1 MPVSKDTGFSTEKK
15 VGFFFLLALFS
26 LGVIIELVEDWRP
39 FEQQT
44 PYKAQFLSAVG
55 IKVGDPVRLAGVEV
69 GKVKGVGLED
79 HKVVVDFYVLN
90 GTQIR
95 EDSVA
100 AIRQTNLLG
109 GQFLGLDFGSEGSPL
124 LPPGSVVTTREG
136 TNIDQ
141 LITNFDRN
149 QELVLRQLGE
159 MIEENR
165 EPIRK
170 VVSQLDEVVRKIDQ
184 GTGTLGKLVNDPAL
198 YEEVQGAAA
207 SLKAI
212 SQRLERG
219 EGSLGRMLADTT
231 LYEDASATVANL
243 KTISDQVVAGKGTV
257 GKLFAEEDLY
267 NNANAT
273 LARLREVA
281 DKIER
286 GEGTLGKLINDDS
299 LYQESEQ
306 AMKRLNSI
314 ATKIDE
320 GQGTIGRLINDD
332 DLYREAKT
340 TLHKVE
346 KTVDGMG
353 DTGPLS
359 ALGVVLGTL
368 F

>member
-1 MPVSKDTGFSTEKK
+1 MPVAKDTGFSTEKK
-15 VGFFFLLALFS
+15 VGFFFLLALFA

-44 PYKAQFLSAVG
+44 PYKALFQSAVG

-69 GKVKGVGLED
+69 GKVKGIGLED
-79 HKVVVDFYVLN
+79 HKVQVDFYVVN

-95 EDSVA
+95 QDSVA
-100 AIRQTNLLG
+100 TIRQTNLLG

-124 LPPGSVVTTREG
+124 LPAGSAVTTREG

-165 EPIRK
+165 EPIRQ
-170 VVSQLDEVVRKIDQ
+170 VVAQLDEVVRKIDQ
-184 GTGTLGKLVNDPAL
+184 GTGTLGKLVNDPQL
-198 YEEVQGAAA
+198 YEDVQGAAA
-207 SLKAI
+207 NLKAI
-212 SQRLERG
+212 AQRLERG
-219 EGSLGRMLADTT
+219 EGSLGRMLVDPT
-231 LYEDASATVANL
+231 LFEDASAAVANL

-273 LARLREVA
+273 LATLREVA

-299 LYQESEQ
+299 LYQQSDQ

>member
-1 MPVSKDTGFSTEKK
+1 MPAVKETGFSTEKK
-15 VGFFFLLALFS
+15 VGFFFLMS
-26 LGVIIELVEDWRP
+26 LLTLGFIIELVQDWRP

-44 PYKAQFLSAVG
+44 SYKALFQSAVG

-69 GKVKGVGLED
+69 GKVKAIGLSD
-79 HKVVVDFYVLN
+79 HKVLVAFYVVE
-90 GTQIR
+90 GTQVR

-100 AIRQTNLLG
+100 AIRQSNLLG

-124 LPPGSVVTTREG
+124 LPEGSVVTTREG

-165 EPIRK
+165 QPIK
-170 VVSQLDEVVRKIDQ
+170 EIVAQLEEVTRKIDQ
-184 GTGTLGKLVNDPAL
+184 GEGTLGRLVNDPKL
-198 YEEVQGAAA
+198 YDDVQGAAA
-207 SLKAI
+207 SLKVI
-212 SQRLERG
+212 SQRLEQG
-219 EGSLGRMLADTT
+219 EGSLGKLMVDPT
-231 LYEDASATVANL
+231 LFEDVSAAVANL
-243 KTISDQVVAGKGTV
+243 KTITDQVVAGKGTV
-257 GKLFAEEDLY
+257 GRLFVEEELY
-267 NNANAT
+267 NNANET
-273 LARLREVA
+273 LAKLREVA

-286 GEGTLGKLINDDS
+286 GEGTLGKLINDET
-299 LYQESEQ
+299 LYRESEQ
-306 AMKRLNSI
+306 TMTRLNSI

>member
-1 MPVSKDTGFSTEKK
+1 MAVVKETGFSTEKK
-15 VGFFFLLALFS
+15 VGFFFLMS
-26 LGVIIELVEDWRP
+26 LLTLGFIIELVQDWRP

-44 PYKAQFLSAVG
+44 PYQALFQSAVG

-69 GKVKGVGLED
+69 GKVKSVGLKD
-79 HKVVVDFYVLN
+79 HKVLVDFYVIN

-109 GQFLGLDFGSEGSPL
+109 GQFLGLDFGSEGSRL

-141 LITNFDRN
+141 LINNFDRN
-149 QELVLRQLGE
+149 QESVLRQLGE

-165 EPIRK
+165 QPIK
-170 VVSQLDEVVRKIDQ
+170 DIVAQLEAVTRKIDQ
-184 GTGTLGKLVNDPAL
+184 GEGTLGRLVNDPKL
-198 YEEVQGAAA
+198 YEDVQGAAA
-207 SLKAI
+207 SLKVI

-219 EGSLGRMLADTT
+219 EGSLGKLLVDPT
-231 LYEDASATVANL
+231 LYEDAGAAVANL
-243 KTISDQVVAGKGTV
+243 KTITDQVVAGKGTV
-257 GKLFAEEDLY
+257 GRLFVEDELY
-267 NNANAT
+267 NNANET
-273 LARLREVA
+273 LAKLREIA

-286 GEGTLGKLINDDS
+286 GEGTLGKLINDET
-299 LYQESEQ
+299 LYRESEQ
-306 AMKRLNSI
+306 TMTRLNSI

>member
-1 MPVSKDTGFSTEKK
+1 MAVIKETSFSTEKK
-15 VGFFFLLALFS
+15 VGFFFLISLLALGF
-26 LGVIIELVEDWRP
+26 IIELVQDWRP

-44 PYKAQFLSAVG
+44 LYQALFESAIG

-69 GKVKGVGLED
+69 GKVKGVTLKEQ
-79 HKVVVDFYVLN
+79 KVLVDFYVVE
-90 GTQIR
+90 GTEIR

-109 GQFLGLDFGSEGSPL
+109 GQFLGLDFGSESSPFLPAGS
-124 LPPGSVVTTREG
+124 SVTTREG

-141 LITNFDRN
+141 LINNFDRN
-149 QELVLRQLGE
+149 QELVLGQLGE
-159 MIEENR
+159 LIEDNR
-165 EPIRK
+165 EPIRQ
-170 VVSQLDEVVRKIDQ
+170 VIARLDEVARKIDQ
-184 GTGTLGKLVNDPAL
+184 GEGSLGRLVNDPKL
-198 YEEVQGAAA
+198 YDDVQGAAA

-212 SQRLERG
+212 SQRLEQG
-219 EGSLGRMLADTT
+219 EGSLGRMMVDPT
-231 LYEDASATVANL
+231 LFEDASAAVANL
-243 KTISDQVVAGKGTV
+243 KTITDQVVAGKGTV
-257 GKLFAEEDLY
+257 GRLFVEEELY
-267 NNANAT
+267 TNANET
-273 LARLREVA
+273 LAKLREIA

-286 GEGTLGKLINDDS
+286 GEGTLGKLIHDEA
-299 LYQESEQ
+299 LYRESEQ
-306 AMKRLNSI
+306 TMTRLNSI

-332 DLYREAKT
+332 DLYRDAKT

-346 KTVDGMG
+346 KTVDGMA

>member
-1 MPVSKDTGFSTEKK
+1 MPVSKETGFSTEKK
-15 VGFFFLLALFS
+15 VGFFFLLALIS

-39 FEQQT
+39 FEKQT
-44 PYKAQFLSAVG
+44 PYKAQFQSAVG

-79 HKVVVDFYVLN
+79 HKVVVDFYVLD

-95 EDSVA
+95 QDSVA

-219 EGSLGRMLADTT
+219 EGSLGRMLADST

>member
-1 MPVSKDTGFSTEKK
+1 MPAAKDTGFSTEKK
-15 VGFFFLLALFS
+15 VGFFFLLALIS
-26 LGVIIELVEDWRP
+26 LGFIIELVEDWRP
-39 FEQQT
+39 FEKQI
-44 PYKAQFLSAVG
+44 PYKALFQSAVG

-69 GKVKGVGLED
+69 GKVEGVSLQD
-79 HKVVVDFYVLN
+79 HKVLIDFYVLD

-100 AIRQTNLLG
+100 SIRQTNLLG

-124 LPPGSVVTTREG
+124 LPADSVVTSREG

-141 LITNFDRN
+141 LITNLDRN
-149 QELVLRQLGE
+149 QELVLGQLGDL
-159 MIEENR
+159 IEENR

-170 VVSQLDEVVRKIDQ
+170 VVAQLDAVVGKIDQ

-198 YEEVQGAAA
+198 YEDVQGAAA
-207 SLKAI
+207 SLKLI

-219 EGSLGRMLADTT
+219 EGSLGRMLVDPT
-231 LYEDASATVANL
+231 LFEDASAAVANL
-243 KTISDQVVAGKGTV
+243 KTISDQVVAGKGTI
-257 GKLFAEEDLY
+257 GKLFADEELY
-267 NNANAT
+267 LNANAT
-273 LARLREVA
+273 LAKLREVSE
-281 DKIER
+281 KIER
-286 GEGTLGKLINDDS
+286 GEGTLGKLINDEA
-299 LYQESEQ
+299 LYLESEQ

>member
-1 MPVSKDTGFSTEKK
+1 MPAPKETGLSTEKK
-15 VGFFFLLALFS
+15 VGFFFLISLFA
-26 LGVIIELVEDWRP
+26 LGVIIELVQDWRP
-39 FEQQT
+39 FEEQT
-44 PYKAQFLSAVG
+44 PYQALFQSAVG

-69 GKVKGVGLED
+69 GKVKGVGLKD
-79 HKVVVDFYVLN
+79 HKVLVDFYVVN

-109 GQFLGLDFGSEGSPL
+109 GQFLGLDFGSEGSAL
-124 LPPGSVVTTREG
+124 LPAGSAVTTREG

-141 LITNFDRN
+141 LINNFDRN

-165 EPIRK
+165 QPIK
-170 VVSQLDEVVRKIDQ
+170 DIVAQLEAVAKKIDQ
-184 GTGTLGKLVNDPAL
+184 GEGTLGRLVNDPKL
-198 YEEVQGAAA
+198 YDDVQGAAA
-207 SLKAI
+207 SLKSI

-219 EGSLGRMLADTT
+219 EGSLGRLMVDAT
-231 LYEDASATVANL
+231 LFEDASATVANL
-243 KTISDQVVAGKGTV
+243 KTITDQVVAGKGTV
-257 GKLFAEEDLY
+257 GRLFVEEELY
-267 NNANAT
+267 NNANET
-273 LARLREVA
+273 LAKLREVA

-286 GEGTLGKLINDDS
+286 GEGTLGKLINDDA
-299 LYQESEQ
+299 LYRESEQ
-306 AMKRLNSI
+306 TMTRLNSI